1 VDTKPIETQLTE
13 LDRQI
18 EQAKDKL
25 RTLKRIRLNLMR
37 GLEEARK
44 LTER

>member
-1 VDTKPIETQLTE
+1 MDTKPIETQLTE